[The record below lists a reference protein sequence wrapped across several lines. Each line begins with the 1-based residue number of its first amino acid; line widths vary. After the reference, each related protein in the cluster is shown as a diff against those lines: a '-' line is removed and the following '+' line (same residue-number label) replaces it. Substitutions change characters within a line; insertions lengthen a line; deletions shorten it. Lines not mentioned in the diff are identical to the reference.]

1 MNVKLIVHTKNIIAG
16 LLAHIFVRIANT
28 EKVLLI
34 IQ

>member
-16 LLAHIFVRIANT
+16 LLAHIFVRIPNI